1 MPKTNTNT
9 EYSSTIIESLKELSG
24 KEKVRYKDLTASKKI
39 DEEVTDTQSLKI
51 ALDNY
56 VILAVHNPKAEQ
68 VDYNVVIVID
78 KEGNSYYTSSN
89 TFERALKDVVD
100 AMQGE
105 TEDWGIEVVKKPS
118 SNYKGKFFLTCTV
131 Y

>member
-1 MPKTNTNT
+1 MSKANANE
-9 EYSSTIIESLKELSG
+9 EYSSTIVESLKELSG
-24 KEKVRYKDLTASKKI
+24 KEKVRFKDLTASKKI
-39 DEEVTDTQSLKI
+39 DEEVTEEQSLRI

-68 VDYNVVIVID
+68 IDYNVVIVVD
-78 KEGNSYYTSSN
+78 KEGNSYYTSST
-89 TFERALKDVVD
+89 TFERALKDVVE
-100 AMQGE
+100 AMKDE
-105 TEDWGIEVVKKPS
+105 AEEWGIEVVKKPS